1 MPPRSTLSFNL
12 SVQPHDKYPTSL
24 NPPSLLVNVLMFKV
38 ESWSNQTFQSLIW
51 SQTLFIWAIPSFSTI
66 MILPKLI
73 IYFSKF
79 KTKLSTIKAHKVN
92 HDGRLIYIN
101 SILASIPIYY
111 MSTILLSKT
120 FISKITSIIIIF
132 GGLG

>member
-1 MPPRSTLSFNL
+1 MDKLLWMMPPRSTLSFNL

-51 SQTLFIWAIPSFSTI
+51 SQTLFIWAIPSFS
-66 MILPKLI
+66 
-73 IYFSKF
+73 KF